1 MDSGVQVISITYK
14 KSSFCHTN
22 FEFKILSYLLYCNS
36 PYLTSR
42 HTFMWN
48 KYIDKNISYYNV
60 PIRSSKNLVNFNF
73 NIFLRTSRSVMLTLF
88 SNLSLKSSLKNGHL
102 TFKVFQKCKNIYA
115 NQPQEF
121 SRNSLSHDKSCFLVN
136 IFTTL
141 NSKLHFQL

>member
-22 FEFKILSYLLYCNS
+22 FEFRILSYLLYCNS

-48 KYIDKNISYYNV
+48 KYIDKNISYYYV
-60 PIRSSKNLVNFNF
+60 PIRSSEILVNFNF

-88 SNLSLKSSLKNGHL
+88 SNLSLKSSVKNGHL
-102 TFKVFQKCKNIYA
+102 TFKVFQKCKTFMQISRKNFREILYPTISLVF
-115 NQPQEF
+115 QSTF
-121 SRNSLSHDKSCFLVN
+121 SLL
-136 IFTTL
+136 
-141 NSKLHFQL
+141 